1 VAEFSTYYV
10 CDVHGW
16 DFTNVDE
23 DVCPVCLG
31 ESLERERIIKLLKVN
46 LDDDI
51 KTDSM
56 FHQNAGIQIAI
67 ALIKGENKCIHEI
80 EVFGAPCLGGDFHE
94 YCLKCGWVEPC
105 EIDGENK

>member
-1 VAEFSTYYV
+1 M
-10 CDVHGW
+10 DVNEMAKGISLHISEQ
-16 DFTNVDE
+16 DFQYGVNA
-23 DVCPVCLG
+23 
-31 ESLERERIIKLLKVN
+31 ERERIIKMLEHVH
-46 LDDDI
+46 DETCSGADG
-51 KTDSM
+51 SAAY
-56 FHQNAGIQIAI
+56 QAGFEHAI